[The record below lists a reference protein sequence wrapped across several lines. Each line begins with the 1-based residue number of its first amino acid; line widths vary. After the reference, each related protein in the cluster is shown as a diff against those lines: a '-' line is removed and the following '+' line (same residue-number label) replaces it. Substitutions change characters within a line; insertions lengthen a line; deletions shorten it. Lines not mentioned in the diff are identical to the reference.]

1 MPIFRGWIVVAGAFI
16 VMMTAFGVTYSFG
29 AFFDALQQEFGA
41 LRGSVSLV
49 FAISGAL
56 YFLLGI
62 VSGPLADRFGPRPVI
77 LFGMVLVAAGIWLA
91 GRATALWQL
100 YLAYGVGIGVGVGF
114 AYVPA
119 VAAVQRWFVRRRG
132 TASGIAVAGIGI
144 GTLIGPPFAAWAIE
158 AFGWRGGYTA
168 LGLAGLA
175 LGIVGCLLIDGA
187 PARRGLRPDGDA
199 GPPPSAH
206 MPPPGA
212 TLGQALRDRR
222 FWWLYAATFV
232 GCLGLFI
239 PFVHLVPYALDHG
252 IDRGVAVWLI
262 GLIGIGSTVGRF
274 FLGGMADRMGRRQA
288 FSLMFLGMA
297 LSMILWFFGTG
308 PVILGIFA
316 LVFGLAYGG
325 FVALAPALVADYFG
339 ARDIAGIIGWL
350 YSSVA
355 VGTLA
360 GPSLAGV
367 AYDVSGSYA
376 VPIILSGVFS
386 AIAAAMIVRLPE
398 PVRA

>member
-1 MPIFRGWIVVAGAFI
+1 MPVFRGWIVVAGAFI
-16 VMMTAFGVTYSFG
+16 VMMTAFGVSYSFG

-119 VAAVQRWFVRRRG
+119 VAAVQRWFLRRRG

-168 LGLAGLA
+168 LGVAGLV
-175 LGIVGCLLIDGA
+175 LGIVGCLLIDGP

-206 MPPPGA
+206 TPPPGA

-297 LSMILWFFGTG
+297 LSMILWFFGTDA
-308 PVILGIFA
+308 VILGIFA

>member
-1 MPIFRGWIVVAGAFI
+1 MFRGWIVVAGAFI
-16 VMMTAFGVTYSFG
+16 VMMTGFGVTYSFG
-29 AFFDALQQEFGA
+29 TFFDALQQEFGA

-49 FAISGAL
+49 FAISGFL
-56 YFLLGI
+56 YFVLGI
-62 VSGPLADRFGPRPVI
+62 VSGPLADRIGPRPVV
-77 LFGMVLVAAGIWLA
+77 LFGMVLVATGVFLA
-91 GRATALWQL
+91 GHATALWQI

-144 GTLIGPPFAAWAIE
+144 GTLIGPPAAAWAIE
-158 AFGWRGGYTA
+158 AFGWRGAYTA
-168 LGLAGLA
+168 LAIGALVLGLIGAF
-175 LGIVGCLLIDGA
+175 LIEGA
-187 PARRGLRPDGDA
+187 PSRRGLRPDGDA
-199 GPPPSAH
+199 GPAPAAH
-206 MPPPGA
+206 ATAPGS
-212 TLGQALRDRR
+212 TLREALRDRR

-252 IDRGVAVWLI
+252 IERGIAVWLI
-262 GLIGIGSTVGRF
+262 GVIGIGSTVGRF
-274 FLGGMADRMGRRQA
+274 FLGGMADRLGRRQA
-288 FSLMFLGMA
+288 FSLMFVGMA
-297 LSMILWFFGTG
+297 VSMVLWFFGTG
-308 PVILGIFA
+308 AVMLGLFA

-325 FVALAPALVADYFG
+325 FVALAPALIADYFG

-355 VGTLA
+355 FGTLA

-376 VPIILSGVFS
+376 WPIVLSGVFS
-386 AIAAAMIVRLPE
+386 AIAAVMVTRMPE
-398 PVRA
+398 PARP